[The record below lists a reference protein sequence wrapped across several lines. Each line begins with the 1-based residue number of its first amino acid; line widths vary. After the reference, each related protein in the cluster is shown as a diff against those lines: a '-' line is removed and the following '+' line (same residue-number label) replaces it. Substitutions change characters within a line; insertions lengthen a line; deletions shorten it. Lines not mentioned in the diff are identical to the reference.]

1 MQSLIP
7 IPSDQINQFTV
18 MLIDPN
24 RLLHQYGFNGGFR
37 VLKTEIFTSCK
48 EWEVQI
54 VTGHSARA
62 IFSSDQIGKNNKCSS
77 PFNLAK
83 LLGHGISIMPWQKL
97 QVRFNNGYGS
107 AISYI
112 EDN

>member
-7 IPSDQINQFTV
+7 IPSDQINQFTE

-24 RLLHQYGFNGGFR
+24 RLLHQYGFCGGFR

-54 VTGHSARA
+54 VTGHSVRT
-62 IFSSDQIGKNNKCSS
+62 IFSSDQIEKNSCSK
-77 PFNLAK
+77 PFDLAK
-83 LLGHGISIMPWQKL
+83 LLGHGVSIMPWQKL
-97 QVRFNNGYGS
+97 QVRFNNGSGL

-112 EDN
+112 EDT